1 MGFRPLIG
9 LLAAAFL
16 PLSGCAAT
24 VVPAESA
31 LSVQDAKA
39 VPAAVATTPVR
50 TVKITSIKTT
60 DATKGVLTVVG
71 QITPAPAARSR
82 VSLQRW
88 SSTGRKWE
96 EIGHGI
102 TSGTSITIPPTL
114 PGSVKTYRLSI
125 GSQAPYAAA
134 VSPMVSFSH
143 YVYRGIFKKP
153 VLAAG
158 GKGHPQFNVVPPSEG
173 PRRAEAELLADK
185 AGIVWGDVDTTGCR
199 WVRTWLGNLTDGTIR
214 AALLNGAKVVGTVD
228 MKQETETWLNRDV
241 LGLTKVRLQIAD
253 VKSGYGPIV
262 AIDALLLC
270 TN

>member
-1 MGFRPLIG
+1 MGFRPLLG
-9 LLAAAFL
+9 LLAAVFL

-102 TSGTSITIPPTL
+102 TSGTSIMIPPTL